1 MKLTVL
7 FSRLMPLPADLRQ
20 STLDVDSI
28 SDDSRTVKPGSLFV
42 ARSGSANDGRAFVAD
57 AIARGAV
64 AVLHTGPDPCAGHP
78 EAAHVVRVPMPEG
91 TDLVRF
97 AGILADRLEGSPSE
111 WLKLVGITGT
121 NGKTTMAYLVQQ
133 LARAATIAHH
143 ASKCMRQIDRSRSR
157 QACAR

>member
-7 FSRLMPLPADLRQ
+7 FSRLMPLPAHLRQ

-28 SDDSRTVKPGSLFV
+28 SDDSRTVKPGCLFV

-64 AVLHTGPDPCAGHP
+64 AVLHTGLDPCAGHP

-91 TDLVRF
+91 TD
-97 AGILADRLEGSPSE
+97 
-111 WLKLVGITGT
+111 
-121 NGKTTMAYLVQQ
+121 
-133 LARAATIAHH
+133 
-143 ASKCMRQIDRSRSR
+143 
-157 QACAR
+157 